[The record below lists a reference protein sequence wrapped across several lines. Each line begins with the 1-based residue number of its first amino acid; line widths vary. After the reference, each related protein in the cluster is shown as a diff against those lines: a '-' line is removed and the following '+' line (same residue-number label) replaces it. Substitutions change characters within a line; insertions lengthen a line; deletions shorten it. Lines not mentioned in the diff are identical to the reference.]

1 MKINLAILGTLLAI
15 GGLVWQGSAK
25 LTRMELALEGVPD
38 LKAQVQKLR
47 ETVIV
52 LVAHDRES
60 TIVQRSHVQS
70 WLDET
75 VAVDK
80 SRRLSGIVLTEKK

>member
-25 LTRMELALEGVPD
+25 LTRMELALESVPD

-47 ETVIV
+47 ETVII

-75 VAVDK
+75 VAVNK
-80 SRRLSGIVLTEKK
+80 RQYAGTVLAERK